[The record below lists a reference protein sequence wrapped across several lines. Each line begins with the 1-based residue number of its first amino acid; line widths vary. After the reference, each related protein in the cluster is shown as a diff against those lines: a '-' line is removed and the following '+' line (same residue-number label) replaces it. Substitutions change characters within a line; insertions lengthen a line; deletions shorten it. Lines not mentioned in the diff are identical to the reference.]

1 MYFPLYK
8 TARKNY
14 ICVEILVQ
22 GVNFMQMKCLKLHG
36 FKSFCKETDILFP
49 DGTSAIVGPNGC
61 GKSNVVDALRWVLGE
76 QSPKRLRGK
85 NMEEILFGGS
95 EHFPPASMARVSLVL
110 QQKDRAFPHPYTDFE
125 ELCIERIFYRGGES
139 EYRIN
144 RLPVRLKDI
153 IDLFSDTG
161 TGTRAYSIIEQG
173 YVSEI
178 ISAGPERRRVFVEEA
193 AGIVK
198 YKRRKNSAL
207 RKMEATEE
215 NLRHIEAILFEIK
228 RQMNAL
234 NRQAQKARRYQ
245 KLKEEIRKL
254 DCTLAFRRYRSLVDQ
269 ERLELTAKTEGE
281 QKTAGLVAEL
291 SREEAEIEEI
301 RADLILENQEVEEK
315 KNRLLEQ
322 IQELNRI
329 ENKQIYIRQ
338 SYQELKQKREEDE
351 RQIADTRVRLEEA
364 DREGSE
370 LTTKIGELSSRG
382 KWIEEVVAE
391 EKERYGGILSRERQL
406 QDQIDSVKDSL
417 FACMTKKAGLN
428 NRQLAIQEKRKSL
441 EQRKA
446 RGEEEIRVVER
457 EDELSS
463 SRQGEL
469 ESALRDWKRKRGL
482 SLLERV
488 ALEVHQKQL
497 KGEFDALSQV
507 IEGLRENLNRKRS
520 RLVSLQEFQENYE
533 GFQEGVRAVMRKRK
547 EEEDRLGKGIRGM
560 VAEVLDTE
568 PEYEAALESVLGE
581 KLQYIIVE
589 EQEYGLQAIEY
600 LKTQTLGRGSFIPLQ
615 LRGGPERDVYGG
627 SVPGTPLIDVVK
639 VRDEYKAIAEHLLGD
654 VVLVPD
660 LASGLELWRNNGH
673 FKRIVSKEGDLIDPE
688 GVISGGRT
696 NGSGNTVLRTKR
708 EIKEL
713 EKEVRLLE
721 KEFQSKKEEAD
732 AILRKIRF
740 NESDLERV
748 QQNLYRFD
756 MEILRGEKDAQQI
769 EEHRRRDLQRKDVLE
784 AESLQLGE
792 ELVALDG
799 EERQLA
805 LEEQELAGQQSSREE
820 NLEELNRRIR
830 EWTAEKE
837 LAHDELN
844 RLEIELQVIWE
855 KRSGLFSHKRQIE
868 QRVQTIRTY
877 LLEKERDSEA
887 SLLKMQGLERELEEN
902 EQRVTELEQTR
913 TLAEEA
919 LAVINERVHTQTSL
933 LERKEEAAKGLR
945 AELEET
951 RRGQDALQVRLV
963 EVGLKKKNL
972 EDQVWQRHRV
982 DLSAEP
988 ELELSEAED
997 AEIEQELDKLYV
1009 SLERIGEVNP
1019 TAIEEFE
1026 SLQQRHQFYQHQ
1038 FEDLKNS
1045 LESLK
1050 RLIQRINRIT
1060 KARFLEALEKINE
1073 KFQTIFPQLFKGG
1086 KAFLQL
1092 DNPDDP
1098 LEAGVDMVA
1107 QPPGKKLQNINLLS
1121 GGEKSLAAL
1130 ALVIAIFQ
1138 YKPSPFCVLDE
1149 VDAALDDV
1157 NVMRFNEILKEIS
1170 KVSQFILITHNK
1182 QTMEIADQ
1190 LYGVTMQSPGISQ
1203 IVSVKVN

>member
-1 MYFPLYK
+1 
-8 TARKNY
+8 
-14 ICVEILVQ
+14 
-22 GVNFMQMKCLKLHG
+22 MQMKCLKLHG
-36 FKSFCKETDILFP
+36 FKSFYKETDILFP

-85 NMEEILFGGS
+85 SMEEILFSGS
-95 EHFPPASMARVSLVL
+95 EQFPPASMARVSLQL
-110 QQKDRAFPHPYTDFE
+110 HQKDRGFPHPYSDFE
-125 ELCIERIFYRGGES
+125 EISVERIFYRSGES

-144 RLPVRLKDI
+144 RMPVRLKDI
-153 IDLFSDTG
+153 IDLFADTG
-161 TGTRAYSIIEQG
+161 SGTRAYSIIEQG
-173 YVSEI
+173 YIGEI
-178 ISAGPERRRVFVEEA
+178 ISAGPERRRNFIEEA

-198 YKRRKNSAL
+198 YKRRKGSAL

-245 KLKEEIRKL
+245 RLKEEIRRL
-254 DCTLAFRRYRSLVDQ
+254 DCTLAFRRYRSFVDQ
-269 ERLELTAKTEGE
+269 ERSELALKEEGE
-281 QKTAGLVAEL
+281 QKATRLVSEL
-291 SREEAEIEEI
+291 SREEATIEEI
-301 RADLILENQEVEEK
+301 RADLIHESREMEEK
-315 KNRLLEQ
+315 KARLLEQ
-322 IQELNRI
+322 VQELNRI
-329 ENKQIYIRQ
+329 ENKQIYLRQ
-338 SYQELKQKREEDE
+338 SFQDLEAKREEDE
-351 RQIADTRVRLEEA
+351 RQIADTCFRLEEA
-364 DREGSE
+364 DREGRE
-370 LTTKIGELSSRG
+370 LDTKIDELSHRG
-382 KWIEEVVAE
+382 KWIEEIVAA
-391 EKERYGGILSRERQL
+391 ERERHEGILLQERLL
-406 QDQIDSVKDSL
+406 QDKIDSVKDGL
-417 FACMTKKAGLN
+417 FACMTKKAGLH
-428 NRQLAIQEKRKSL
+428 NRHLAIQEKKKDF
-441 EQRKA
+441 EQRKV
-446 RGEEEIRVVER
+446 RGEGEIRAMTDEDQMLFSKQR
-457 EDELSS
+457 ELDNAMK
-463 SRQGEL
+463 G
-469 ESALRDWKRKRGL
+469 WKRKRGL

-488 ALEVHQKQL
+488 ALEAHQRQL
-497 KGEFDALSQV
+497 KGEFDVLSETIGRLQ
-507 IEGLRENLNRKRS
+507 EDLGRKRS

-547 EEEDRLGKGIRGM
+547 EEERLGKGIRGM
-560 VAEVLDTE
+560 VAEVLETE
-568 PEYEAALESVLGE
+568 PEFETALESALGD

-589 EQEYGLQAIEY
+589 EQEYGLQAIEF

-615 LRGGPERDVYGG
+615 LRGSEERDVYGG
-627 SVPGTPLIDVVK
+627 SVPGTPLMDVVR

-696 NGSGNTVLRTKR
+696 NGSGNAVLRTKR

-713 EKEVRLLE
+713 
-721 KEFQSKKEEAD
+721 KKEADRLEREYQRRKVEAD
-732 AILRKIRF
+732 ALLRKIRF
-740 NESDLERV
+740 NESDMDRV
-748 QQNLYRFD
+748 HQELYRLD
-756 MEILRGEKDAQQI
+756 MEILRGEKDAQQL
-769 EEHRRRDLQRKDVLE
+769 EGQRSRDLQRRNVIE
-784 AESLQLGE
+784 AEACQLMAELDALQ
-792 ELVALDG
+792 A
-799 EERQLA
+799 EERRLA
-805 LEEQELAGQQSSREE
+805 AEERELAEQHSTKEQTLS
-820 NLEELNRRIR
+820 ELIR
-830 EWTAEKE
+830 QIRDRTAERE
-837 LAHDELN
+837 LAQDELN

-855 KRSGLFSHKRQIE
+855 KRSGLFTHKRQVE
-868 QRVQTIRTY
+868 QRIQTVRTY
-877 LLEKERDSEA
+877 LLEKERDAEECLQRMK
-887 SLLKMQGLERELEEN
+887 SLTRELEEN
-902 EQRVTELEQTR
+902 EERVAFLEQRR
-913 TLAEEA
+913 TEAETA
-919 LAVINERVHTQTSL
+919 LASINERVQAQTSL
-933 LERKEEAAKGLR
+933 LEQKEEDSKALKSQ
-945 AELEET
+945 LEEA
-951 RRGQDALQVRLV
+951 RHELDALQVRLV
-963 EVGLKKKNL
+963 ELGLKKKNL

-982 DLSAEP
+982 DMKADP
-988 ELELSEAED
+988 ELELVED
-997 AEIEQELDKLYV
+997 ADEEIEQKLDKLYA

-1060 KARFLEALEKINE
+1060 KARFLEAFEQINE
-1073 KFQTIFPQLFKGG
+1073 RFQKLFPQLFKGG

-1098 LEAGVDMVA
+1098 LESGIDMVA

-1157 NVMRFNEILKEIS
+1157 NVLRFTEILKEIS

-1190 LYGVTMQSPGISQ
+1190 LYGVTMESPGISQ